1 MNDRS
6 LYEKVMTENVRTKRA
21 PTGVERFFRE
31 DEVIV
36 SKTDLKGRL
45 TYVNRVFI
53 NISGYQE
60 PELLGEPHSLIRNP
74 EMPRSVFKLLWDT
87 IGAGREIFAYVNN
100 MSKNGDHYWVL
111 AHVTPSFDK
120 NGQIVGYHSN
130 RRVPDRDVLNSTIIP
145 LYKAVLEE
153 ENRHKNAKEGM
164 NKGFEMLLDAV
175 KQKGMNYDEL
185 IFALQRKAA

>member
-1 MNDRS
+1 MDERS
-6 LYEKVMTENVRTKRA
+6 LYEKVMTENVKKKVL

-87 IGAGREIFAYVNN
+87 IGTGRDIFAYVNN

-164 NKGFEMLLDAV
+164 NNGFEMLLDAV

-185 IFALQRKAA
+185 IFTLQRKAV

>member
-6 LYEKVMTENVRTKRA
+6 LYEKVMTENVRTKMV

>member
-1 MNDRS
+1 MNDRG

>member
-53 NISGYQE
+53 DISGYQE

-74 EMPRSVFKLLWDT
+74 EMPRSVFKLLWGT

-145 LYKAVLEE
+145 LYKAVLDE

>member
-1 MNDRS
+1 MDDRS
-6 LYEKVMTENVRTKRA
+6 LYEKVMTENVKTKIL

>member
-6 LYEKVMTENVRTKRA
+6 LYEKVMTENVRTKMV

-100 MSKNGDHYWVL
+100 MSKNGDHYWVRPWKVARERCKIL
-111 AHVTPSFDK
+111 SL
-120 NGQIVGYHSN
+120 S
-130 RRVPDRDVLNSTIIP
+130 L
-145 LYKAVLEE
+145 
-153 ENRHKNAKEGM
+153 HKGRM
-164 NKGFEMLLDAV
+164 P
-175 KQKGMNYDEL
+175 
-185 IFALQRKAA
+185 R

>member
-6 LYEKVMTENVRTKRA
+6 LYEKVMTENVRTKKA

>member
-1 MNDRS
+1 
-6 LYEKVMTENVRTKRA
+6 MTDTVKKMTM

-36 SKTDLKGRL
+36 SKTDLKGRM

-53 NISGYQE
+53 NISGFE
-60 PELLGEPHSLIRNP
+60 ESELLGKPHSLIRNP

-87 IGAGREIFAYVNN
+87 IGAGLEIFAYVNN

-120 NGQIVGYHSN
+120 SGQIVGYHSN
-130 RRVPDRDVLNSTIIP
+130 RRVPDRDVVNSTIIP
-145 LYKAVLEE
+145 LYKAILEE

-164 NKGFEMLLDAV
+164 QKGFDMLVDAI
-175 KQKGMNYDEL
+175 KQKGISYDEL
-185 IFALQRKAA
+185 IFALQRKTA

>member
-1 MNDRS
+1 MDDRS
-6 LYEKVMTENVRTKRA
+6 VYEKVMTENVKKKIL

-87 IGAGREIFAYVNN
+87 IGAGREIFVYVNN
-100 MSKNGDHYWVL
+100 LSKNGDHYWVL

-153 ENRHKNAKEGM
+153 ENQHKNAKEGM

>member
-185 IFALQRKAA
+185 IFALQRKVA

>member
-6 LYEKVMTENVRTKRA
+6 LYEKVMTENVRTKMV

-145 LYKAVLEE
+145 LYKAVLDE

-164 NKGFEMLLDAV
+164 NRGFEMLQDTV

-185 IFALQRKAA
+185 IFTLQRKAA

>member
-45 TYVNRVFI
+45 TYLNRVFI

>member
-1 MNDRS
+1 MDDRS

-21 PTGVERFFRE
+21 PSGVERFFRE

>member
-6 LYEKVMTENVRTKRA
+6 LYEKVMTENVRTKRV